1 MTYNPLTALAI
12 FFGISLLLFLVFR
25 PKKGLYFNL
34 KNTYR
39 QKDKTIIEDILK
51 FLYHN
56 HISENTITTNDL
68 TNALSFSNSLII
80 ESLNKMI
87 DNDLI
92 FLEKDGYNLTTNGNE
107 YALQIIRAHRL
118 WEKYL
123 SEKTGFHKKEWH
135 ERAEKKEHE
144 LSAAEINNLSS
155 LLGNPKFD
163 PHGDPIPTSK
173 GKMMRKRGVQLSSL
187 KVDTIG
193 KIIHI
198 EDEPDIIYKQ
208 ILAENIHLYSTI
220 RIIESNQTR
229 VVFHS
234 EGEQFVLAPIVAGNI
249 TVSVLEKTEIEE
261 ENIARLSSLQLDEKA
276 VIVGLSKESRGESR
290 RRLLDLGFVRGA
302 TVEIDLLNP
311 LGDPKGYLIKGTT
324 IALRKDQAAKI
335 LINKSSHGKQN

>member
-1 MTYNPLTALAI
+1 MYHQN
-12 FFGISLLLFLVFR
+12 
-25 PKKGLYFNL
+25 
-34 KNTYR
+34 
-39 QKDKTIIEDILK
+39 DKTIMEDILK

-56 HISENTITTNDL
+56 QTSNNSITTTDL
-68 TNALSFSNSLII
+68 TNTLNFPNSSII
-80 ESLNKMI
+80 ESLNKMM
-87 DNDLI
+87 DNELI
-92 FLEKDGYNLTTNGNE
+92 KLEKDSYKLTSNGNE

-144 LSAAEINNLSS
+144 LNQTEINSLSN

-163 PHGDPIPTSK
+163 PHGDPIPTKK
-173 GKMMRKRGVQLSSL
+173 GKIVSKRGVVLSSMEENA
-187 KVDTIG
+187 IG

-208 ILAENIHLYSTI
+208 ILAENIHLYSVI
-220 RIIESNQTR
+220 RVIENNNTR

-249 TVSVLEKTEIEE
+249 TVSILEKNEKQE
-261 ENIARLSSLQLDEKA
+261 ENIERLSSLKLDEYA
-276 VIVGLSKESRGESR
+276 EIIGMSKECRGESR
-290 RRLLDLGFVRGA
+290 RRLLDLGFVKGA
-302 TVEIDLLNP
+302 TVGIDLLNP
-311 LGDPKGYLIKGTT
+311 LGDPKAYLIKGTS

-335 LINKSSHGKQN
+335 LIKKMSHGK

>member
-1 MTYNPLTALAI
+1 MNYTPLTSLAI
-12 FFGISLLLFLVFR
+12 FFGICLILFIVFR
-25 PKKGLYFNL
+25 PKKGLFFLL
-34 KNTYR
+34 KAMYHQN
-39 QKDKTIIEDILK
+39 DKTIMEDILK

-56 HISENTITTNDL
+56 QTSNNSITTTDL
-68 TNALSFSNSLII
+68 TNTLNFSNSLII
-80 ESLNKMI
+80 ESLNKMM
-87 DNDLI
+87 DNNLI
-92 FLEKDGYNLTTNGNE
+92 VLEKDSYKLTSNGNE

-144 LSAAEINNLSS
+144 LNETEINKLSN

-163 PHGDPIPTSK
+163 PHGDPIPTKK
-173 GKMMRKRGVQLSSL
+173 GKIVSKRGVILSSI
-187 KVDTIG
+187 KENTIG

-208 ILAENIHLYSTI
+208 ILAENIHLYSVI
-220 RIIESNQTR
+220 RVIENNNTR

-249 TVSVLEKTEIEE
+249 TVSVLEKNDIQE
-261 ENIARLSSLQLDEKA
+261 ENIERLSSLKLGKTAE
-276 VIVGLSKESRGESR
+276 IIGMSKECRGESR
-290 RRLLDLGFVRGA
+290 RRLLDLGFVKGA
-302 TVEIDLLNP
+302 TVSIDLLNP
-311 LGDPKGYLIKGTT
+311 LGDPKAYLIKGTS

-335 LINKSSHGKQN
+335 LIKKNSHGK